1 MYSFNLLRKLTYNYD
16 ADIIN
21 YDMFYKVHLITYKIN
36 ETLLYPFVEIL
47 LNKKGDNLY
56 TSDENENIT
65 PKRLDAYNVSFE
77 SIIENIGL
85 RGRYQGY
92 HCKENNIYFLYRISQ
107 RNMVYDLHS
116 NAITCTLNDILMYKK
131 HFLININSRVIEYF
145 SLFKDN
151 YKLYNIFNKSNIN
164 IIPETIYNFIENN
177 EKNLEHIEKY
187 KTQYRMTKHGP
198 ILQISNNKGENAI
211 EVKNI
216 VFNKNKIVSFNQ
228 ILTYIE
234 K

>member
-1 MYSFNLLRKLTYNYD
+1 MYSFDLLRKLTYNYD

-21 YDMFYKVHLITYKIN
+21 YGIFYKIHLITYKIN

-47 LNKKGDNLY
+47 LNKKGSNLY
-56 TSDENENIT
+56 TTDENENIT
-65 PKRLDAYNVSFE
+65 PKRLDAYKVSFE

-92 HCKENNIYFLYRISQ
+92 HCSEDNMYFLYRISQ
-107 RNMVYDLHS
+107 RNMAIDLHC
-116 NAITCTLNDILMYKK
+116 NAITCTLNDILLYKK
-131 HFLININSRVIEYF
+131 HFLININSNVIDYF

-151 YKLYNIFNKSNIN
+151 YKLYYIFNKNIID
-164 IIPETIYNFIENN
+164 IIPETIYNFIEKN

-187 KTQYRMTKHGP
+187 KTQYHMIKHGP
-198 ILQISNNKGENAI
+198 ILQLLNNSTENAI
-211 EVKNI
+211 QVKNI

-228 ILTYIE
+228 LLTYIE